1 MGQDVDVTSDEP
13 DEPPARSYRLLGL
26 LSIAAVATFVLVP
39 YAGLTGFGAS
49 DRLATDD
56 EAVPDTDP
64 VDNASLPAPEKPS
77 KSGDAELGTE
87 SGEVPP
93 DDTAREPAPPRPP
106 TTDPATTTTLVIP
119 PLPTA
124 PPVYARPIPT
134 YPSTTQ
140 PPPPP
145 ASRPPWADRTTTT
158 AAGYTATELGCAH
171 GTSAADLGEFFAQR
185 MGPVLGHDY
194 QHVYPLG
201 GDRYLW
207 LFQDT
212 FVDQS
217 GAADE
222 LGEADFTHNSAFV
235 QTGSCFTLYQRGSVT
250 SPSSFEPGTGEVQ
263 ASKWFWPLGGELAGD
278 RLYIFWA
285 EMTKDPDPSPGN
297 GLGWHPTSEWLAT
310 YDAET
315 LQRLDFAPAP
325 NPDATPLYGYAVASA
340 GNFTYLFGNSY
351 DQNLGRQGGWAAGPH
366 SATRMWL
373 ARVPRGQLGAAPE
386 YRTATGWSPNESDAR
401 PIMSRF
407 WAENPMQPRF
417 LNGQWVAATK
427 RDGYWGSELFIDV
440 ARDPWGPWTTVSE
453 QTIRPR
459 GGDPLMNTYHAHLLP
474 WLDDGAIVV
483 SVSQN
488 ARDMFEDAYP
498 NPERYRLMFL
508 RAPLVPPPPPPPTTT
523 TTTTTSTEAPTT
535 TTTRPPRTTTTTRP
549 PKTTTTQPPKTTTTS
564 AATTT
569 TATTTTTTEPPPST
583 TTDPCAT
590 TTTAAES
597 TTSATTT
604 PDETTTTD
612 PCPAP

>member
-1 MGQDVDVTSDEP
+1 MGQDVDVAADAP

-26 LSIAAVATFVLVP
+26 LSVAAVATFVLVP
-39 YAGLTGFGAS
+39 YAGLTGSGGS

-64 VDNASLPAPEKPS
+64 VENASLPTPEKPS
-77 KSGDAELGTE
+77 KSGDAELGAE
-87 SGEVPP
+87 YREVPSD
-93 DDTAREPAPPRPP
+93 DDTTNGQAPPPP
-106 TTDPATTTTLVIP
+106 QSAVTAPATTTTLVIP
-119 PLPTA
+119 TLPTA
-124 PPVYARPIPT
+124 PPVYARPIPI
-134 YPSTTQ
+134 
-140 PPPPP
+140 PPPTVSPPP
-145 ASRPPWADRTTTT
+145 AASLPPWADTTTTT
-158 AAGYTATELGCAH
+158 AAGYTATDVGCADS
-171 GTSAADLGEFFAQR
+171 TSAADLDEFFAER

-217 GAADE
+217 GTADE

-235 QTGSCFTLYQRGSVT
+235 QTGNCFTLYQRGSVA
-250 SPSSFEPGTGEVQ
+250 SPASFEPGTGEVLV
-263 ASKWFWPLGGELAGD
+263 SKWFWPLGGELVGD
-278 RLYIFWA
+278 RLYVFWA
-285 EMTKDPDPSPGN
+285 EMSKDPDPSPGN
-297 GLGWHPTSEWLAT
+297 GLGWHPRSAWLAT

-325 NPDATPLYGYAVASA
+325 NPDATPLFGYAVASA
-340 GNFTYLFGNSY
+340 GDYTYLFGNSY
-351 DQNLGRQGGWAAGPH
+351 DQNLGRQGGWANGPH

-373 ARVPRGQLGAAPE
+373 ARVPRGQLGAVPE

-453 QTIRPR
+453 QTIQPR

-474 WLDDGAIVV
+474 WLDDGAIIV
-483 SVSQN
+483 SLSQN
-488 ARDMFEDAYP
+488 ARDMFADAYP
-498 NPERYRLMFL
+498 HPDRYRLMFL
-508 RAPLVPPPPPPPTTT
+508 RAPLVPPPPPPTTT
-523 TTTTTSTEAPTT
+523 TTTTTTTEAPTTTRPPHTT
-535 TTTRPPRTTTTTRP
+535 TTTRPPRTTTTT
-549 PKTTTTQPPKTTTTS
+549 TTTTTPRTTTT

-569 TATTTTTTEPPPST
+569 TTEAPTTT

-590 TTTAAES
+590 TTTEAPS
-597 TTSATTT
+597 TTTSTTT
-604 PDETTTTD
+604 PDGTTTTD
-612 PCPAP
+612 PCAAP